1 MAIDTLT
8 KDELKDRVE
17 EAIFAAKPAIY
28 QLGDAI
34 YGDPELGFKEQRT
47 AARVQDYF
55 DGIGL
60 EHLDGLAI
68 TGVKGI
74 VDTGRAGPTVAIIGE
89 LDSIIVPDHPDAN
102 PETGAAHCCG
112 HNCQIAGMAAA
123 ATGLLRAGALQQL
136 AGRLVFFAV
145 PAEEYVE
152 LSYRDGL
159 RQEGRIGLLG
169 GKSELIRLGEF
180 DDVDIAMMLHSGGA
194 DVRSAKFTLGTTGN
208 GFVGKLIRYRGLSAH
223 AAAAPDQGV
232 NALSAALLGM
242 EGIDA
247 LRQTFRDEDHIRV
260 HPIITKGGD
269 LVNVIPADVRLETY
283 VRGATMEAVMSA
295 SEKVDRAL
303 RAAALA
309 IGAQVE
315 ITTIPGYLPQEN
327 NADLN
332 EIFRANVLRHFEEA
346 DLDVAE
352 HMSGSSDVGDL
363 EHLLPMVQPSMNGSS
378 GHFHGADYAIVDREI
393 SYLWNGVLM
402 AQTAIDLLWD
412 EAAEARRVID
422 DFTPPMTKEEYLR
435 YMESV
440 NRVETFGEIVEPP
453 RKAF

>member
-1 MAIDTLT
+1 
-8 KDELKDRVE
+8 
-17 EAIFAAKPAIY
+17 
-28 QLGDAI
+28 
-34 YGDPELGFKEQRT
+34 
-47 AARVQDYF
+47 
-55 DGIGL
+55 
-60 EHLDGLAI
+60 
-68 TGVKGI
+68 
-74 VDTGRAGPTVAIIGE
+74 
-89 LDSIIVPDHPDAN
+89 
-102 PETGAAHCCG
+102 
-112 HNCQIAGMAAA
+112 
-123 ATGLLRAGALQQL
+123 
-136 AGRLVFFAV
+136 
-145 PAEEYVE
+145 
-152 LSYRDGL
+152 RDGL